1 MSLVSLCSKMKKIAL
16 YFTIYC
22 TQNKGGSFWM
32 TLCKAL
38 FSLQFSAV
46 KTSTVCC
53 QKLLPEM
60 VSNKSETTEKPCASV
75 SSKILKAC
83 VIISHMG
90 KFHTIKEQI

>member
-1 MSLVSLCSKMKKIAL
+1 MSLISPCCIKMKKIVL

-22 TQNKGGSFWM
+22 TQNIGGSFWM
-32 TLCKAL
+32 TLYKTL

-60 VSNKSETTEKPCASV
+60 VSNKPETMESLV
-75 SSKILKAC
+75 YQFQ
-83 VIISHMG
+83 VRH
-90 KFHTIKEQI
+90 

>member
-1 MSLVSLCSKMKKIAL
+1 
-16 YFTIYC
+16 
-22 TQNKGGSFWM
+22 
-32 TLCKAL
+32 
-38 FSLQFSAV
+38 
-46 KTSTVCC
+46 
-53 QKLLPEM
+53 M